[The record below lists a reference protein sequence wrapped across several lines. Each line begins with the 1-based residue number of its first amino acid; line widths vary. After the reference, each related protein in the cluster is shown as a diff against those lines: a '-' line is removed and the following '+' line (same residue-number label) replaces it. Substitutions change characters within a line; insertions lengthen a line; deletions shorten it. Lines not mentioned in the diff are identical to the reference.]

1 MPLEQRSYGAPT
13 DISNFSK
20 EGKTEGGGEVLG
32 TLLLGYD
39 EHSTGNTAA
48 WDEPRCLDSRGCENE
63 EVKTPRAPHGHP
75 HSPPRPLLQPCGNL
89 LRLTEQPSN

>member
-1 MPLEQRSYGAPT
+1 MPSEYRSYGAPT

-63 EVKTPRAPHGHP
+63 EVKTPG
-75 HSPPRPLLQPCGNL
+75 PPMDTPTRPPDHC
-89 LRLTEQPSN
+89 SNPVGTSCA